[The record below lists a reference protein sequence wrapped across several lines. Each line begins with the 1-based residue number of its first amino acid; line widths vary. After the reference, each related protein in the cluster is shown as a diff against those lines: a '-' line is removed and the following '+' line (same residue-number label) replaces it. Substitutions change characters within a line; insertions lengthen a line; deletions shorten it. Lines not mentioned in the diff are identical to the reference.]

1 MVVCST
7 AFITLGRSQLK
18 ALGGGSLPI
27 AVMPHPFGV
36 RTRAQVR
43 ELAETFVDEIVR
55 LAIGGADKTAQ
66 ASKAGAAKTAGAA
79 TLALPNDLI
88 AFNEECE
95 RRRWSDG
102 LPLVPPTV
110 SRVEQMLAGSKRARH
125 EVVARVAP
133 GFGEASVERI
143 AINAVMAGCR
153 PEYLPVLIAAVEAVA
168 EQAFNI
174 QGIQATTNSAAPWI
188 IVNGP
193 LAATLGL
200 NSGLNCLGQ
209 GTRANAT
216 LGRALRLIL
225 QNIGGALPGEMDR
238 ATHGQPG
245 KYSFCCAEN
254 EVASPWTP
262 LHVERGFTA
271 DENVVT
277 VVGAAGTLNL
287 NSHSKEAADLLR
299 VIATSMTY
307 PTSNDFHFAGE
318 PWLILSPEHAEVLA
332 RGGYDKAKLKEE
344 IWALS
349 KMPASH
355 FARKDYDRAEHT
367 RSTELGGFSPETL
380 VPISPSPRDIG
391 IIVAGGPGTHSVY
404 VPTFGQTRA
413 VSRRITP

>member
-1 MVVCST
+1 
-7 AFITLGRSQLK
+7 
-18 ALGGGSLPI
+18 
-27 AVMPHPFGV
+27 
-36 RTRAQVR
+36 
-43 ELAETFVDEIVR
+43 
-55 LAIGGADKTAQ
+55 
-66 ASKAGAAKTAGAA
+66 
-79 TLALPNDLI
+79 
-88 AFNEECE
+88 
-95 RRRWSDG
+95 
-102 LPLVPPTV
+102 
-110 SRVEQMLAGSKRARH
+110 
-125 EVVARVAP
+125 
-133 GFGEASVERI
+133 
-143 AINAVMAGCR
+143 MAGCR
-153 PEYLPVLIAAVEAVA
+153 PEYLAVLIAAVEAVA

-193 LAATLGL
+193 LAATLGV

-216 LGRALRLIL
+216 LGRALRLVL

-254 EVASPWTP
+254 EAANPWTP
-262 LHVERGFTA
+262 LHVERGFRA

-287 NSHSKEAADLLR
+287 NSHSKDAADLLLA
-299 VIATSMTY
+299 IATSMTY

-318 PWLILSPEHAEVLA
+318 PWLILSPEHAEVLQ
-332 RGGYDKAKLKEE
+332 RGGYDKVKLKEE

-349 KMPASH
+349 KMPAAR

-367 RSTELGGFSPETL
+367 RSGELGGFSPETL
-380 VPISPSPRDIG
+380 VPISPGPRDIG